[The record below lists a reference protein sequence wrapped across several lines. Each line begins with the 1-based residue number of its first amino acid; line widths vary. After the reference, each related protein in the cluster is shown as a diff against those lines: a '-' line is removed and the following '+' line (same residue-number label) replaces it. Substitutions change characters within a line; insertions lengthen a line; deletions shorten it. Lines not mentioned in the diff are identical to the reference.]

1 MKKIFNF
8 LVITTALNVS
18 AFTISSKPKRIQ
30 LLRSTKSS
38 TESSSNVPIVKLT
51 PEAQELE
58 DILQKKGKGGKLIVA
73 QTAPSVRV
81 AVSELFQEPPGAFSP
96 SVLVASLK
104 ALGFDV
110 VLDTNTAA
118 DLTICEEG
126 TELLHRIL
134 DREERRKS
142 AEDPS
147 FNEAIHT
154 NEPLPLFTSCCPG
167 WMNYLQKSNPEL
179 IPFIS
184 SCKSPHLMY
193 GAMVKNFSE
202 DLFGRDAKDIYL
214 TSVMPCVLKK
224 GETEHESFIH
234 SGVHDVD
241 NVITTKDLGDLLHL
255 HEIDPTTLAPL
266 PYDSPFQV
274 EKDSPDGKGSGA
286 GQLFGVTGGVM
297 EASVRTVYEILTGS
311 ELPRLDLKEVRGL
324 EGIKEAKIPLFND
337 KTGKGL
343 HTELRVAVANGLG
356 NAKKLIKAMKD
367 GEAKYDFVEVM
378 ACNGGCIGG
387 GGQPR
392 SADKDVLGKRMEVIY
407 KLDKALPIR
416 RSHENPTV
424 KVFYD
429 RFLDSYGSEKAH
441 RVLHVDPIYGNDQNS
456 EKKDAKEIR

>member
-1 MKKIFNF
+1 M
-8 LVITTALNVS
+8 ITTALNVS

>member
-1 MKKIFNF
+1 MMSICKF
-8 LVITTALNVS
+8 LVIAAAFNVS
-18 AFTISSKPKRIQ
+18 AFTISLKPKRSQ
-30 LLRSTKSS
+30 LLLSTKSS
-38 TESSSNVPIVKLT
+38 SEWVSNVPIVKLT

-58 DILQKKGKGGKLIVA
+58 DILFEKEKGGKLIVA

-134 DREERRKS
+134 LREERRKS

-147 FNEAIHT
+147 FNEAINT
-154 NEPLPLFTSCCPG
+154 DEPLPLFTSCCPG

-179 IPFIS
+179 TPFIS

-193 GAMVKNFSE
+193 GAMVKNFSKE
-202 DLFGRDAKDIYL
+202 LFGRDAKDIYL

-224 GETEHESFIH
+224 GESEHESFIH

-255 HEIDPTTLAPL
+255 HNIEPTTLTPL

-274 EKDSPDGKGSGA
+274 EKDSPDGLGSGA
-286 GQLFGVTGGVM
+286 GQLFGTTGGVM
-297 EASVRTVYEILTGS
+297 EASVRTIYEILTES
-311 ELPRLDLKEVRGL
+311 ELPRIELEEVRGL
-324 EGIKEAKIPLFND
+324 EGIKEAKIPLFNE

-392 SADKDVLGKRMEVIY
+392 SVDKDVLGKRMEVIY

-424 KVFYD
+424 KVFYE
-429 RFLDSYGSEKAH
+429 RFLDDYGSEKAH
-441 RVLHVDPIYGNDQNS
+441 RVLHVDPIYGNDQH
-456 EKKDAKEIR
+456 AK

>member
-1 MKKIFNF
+1 MKHIHKFIGIIAAF
-8 LVITTALNVS
+8 NVS
-18 AFTISSKPKRIQ
+18 AFTISSMPKRSQ
-30 LLRSTKSS
+30 LFFSTKSS
-38 TESSSNVPIVKLT
+38 TELSNAPVVKLT

-58 DILQKKGKGGKLIVA
+58 DILRGKEKRGKLIVA

-110 VLDTNTAA
+110 VLDTNTGA

-134 DREERRKS
+134 DREERRKTM
-142 AEDPS
+142 EDPS
-147 FNEAIHT
+147 FNKAINT
-154 NEPLPLFTSCCPG
+154 DKPLPLFTSCCPG

-179 IPFIS
+179 ISFIS

-193 GAMVKNFSE
+193 GAMVKNFSK
-202 DLFGRDAKDIYL
+202 DLFGRHAEDVYL

-224 GETEHESFIH
+224 KETEHECFIH
-234 SGVHDVD
+234 NGVYDVD
-241 NVITTKDLGDLLHL
+241 NVITTKDLGDLLHV
-255 HEIDPTTLAPL
+255 HNIDPTTLTPL

-274 EKDSPDGKGSGA
+274 EKDSSDGEGSGA

-297 EASVRTVYEILTGS
+297 EASVRTVYEILTES
-311 ELPRLDLKEVRGL
+311 ELPRLELEEVRGL

-367 GEAKYDFVEVM
+367 GEVMYDFVEVM

-387 GGQPR
+387 GGQPK

-429 RFLDSYGSEKAH
+429 RFLDGYGSEKAH
-441 RVLHVDPIYGNDQNS
+441 RVLHVDPIYGNDQN
-456 EKKDAKEIR
+456 ENR